1 MGRPPSMVEDYRE
14 WQRRLERYQTSE
26 AGRVLSAGRRFSVH
40 LLSLEAAT
48 QQEHPRKATG
58 GFRRAGAERFDRLA
72 VPAHLVEK
80 VPHRDR
86 VAQRGHGA
94 IACRRES
101 RRADGHRPRG
111 RFLAPL
117 EGASVMIELSEI
129 RVFLCT
135 IPTKMNYSFDTL
147 MGLAQQIFDE
157 DPLSGHLFLFVNR
170 QRDRLK
176 ILFWDHDGLAI
187 FYKRLE
193 AGTFQLPRSA
203 AGEQGIELDE
213 RQLNRLLT
221 GLDLRTG
228 RRRRR
233 YRRVG

>member
-1 MGRPPSMVEDYRE
+1 
-14 WQRRLERYQTSE
+14 
-26 AGRVLSAGRRFSVH
+26 
-40 LLSLEAAT
+40 
-48 QQEHPRKATG
+48 
-58 GFRRAGAERFDRLA
+58 
-72 VPAHLVEK
+72 
-80 VPHRDR
+80 
-86 VAQRGHGA
+86 
-94 IACRRES
+94 
-101 RRADGHRPRG
+101 
-111 RFLAPL
+111 
-117 EGASVMIELSEI
+117 MIELSEV

-135 IPTKMNYSFDTL
+135 IPTKMNYSFDSL
-147 MGLAQQIFDE
+147 MGLTQQIFDQ

-170 QRDRLK
+170 ARDRLK

-203 AGEQGIELDE
+203 RGEQGVELDE

-233 YRRVG
+233 FRSAG